1 MQIRDDFPALA
12 RDPSGER
19 LVYLDSASTSQ
30 KPRGVIDTVS
40 RFYTNTNATV
50 HRSVHDLSERATRAY
65 EGARAKVQRFIHAR
79 EAREIVFVRSATE
92 AINTLASTYGKAHVA
107 RGDEVLITASEH
119 HSNIVPWQRLCTEVE
134 ATLRV
139 APISSQGELLLD
151 DLEKL
156 LTPRT
161 RLVAVAHVASA
172 LGTIHPIGQ
181 IVAMA
186 HHRGI
191 PVLVDGAQALPHLK
205 IDVKELD
212 CDFYVF
218 SGHKLYGPTGI
229 GVLYGKAALL
239 ESMPPFQVGGDMIQS
254 VRFETTTYAEIPQKF
269 EAGTPNIEGAVGLG
283 AAIDHVSTLGI
294 EAIEEQERGLLAYA
308 RKSLSD
314 VPGLRVLGNTP
325 ETTSIL
331 TFVVDG
337 VHPHDL
343 ATLLDGENIAVRAG
357 HLCSQPL
364 MDFFD
369 IPAATRASLAIYNT
383 KEDIDLLV
391 AGVKKAQEMFA

>member
-12 RDPSGER
+12 RGPSGER

-40 RFYTNTNATV
+40 RFYTDTNATV

-92 AINTLASTYGKAHVA
+92 AINAVASTYGKAHVS

-134 ATLRV
+134 ASLRV
-139 APISSQGELLLD
+139 VPISSQGELLLD

-229 GVLYGKAALL
+229 GVLYGKATLL

-283 AAIDHVSTLGI
+283 AAIDHVSALGI
-294 EAIEEQERGLLAYA
+294 EAIEEQERDLLVYA
-308 RKSLSD
+308 RESLSD
-314 VPGLRVLGNTP
+314 VPGLRILGNAP
-325 ETTSIL
+325 EATSIL
-331 TFVVDG
+331 TFVVNG
-337 VHPHDL
+337 IHPHDL

-391 AGVKKAQEMFA
+391 AGVKKAQEIF